1 MQAYDAAYR
10 QSAQRVELG
19 HDLPEQR
26 WHDDRAAVSDT
37 RRHSR
42 TIGEIPANLQTMNQA
57 RPAKRSGDVTESI
70 RSRLPSRTTS
80 ATSFAVSGA
89 SSTPFR

>member
-1 MQAYDAAYR
+1 MQAHDAGNR
-10 QSAQRVELG
+10 QSAQRIELG
-19 HDLPEQR
+19 HDRPEQGR
-26 WHDDRAAVSDT
+26 RDDRAAVSDT

-42 TIGEIPANLQTMNQA
+42 TIGEIPANLQTMNQT
-57 RPAKRSGDVTESI
+57 RPAKRSGDVIDSI
-70 RSRLPSRTTS
+70 GSRLPSRTTS